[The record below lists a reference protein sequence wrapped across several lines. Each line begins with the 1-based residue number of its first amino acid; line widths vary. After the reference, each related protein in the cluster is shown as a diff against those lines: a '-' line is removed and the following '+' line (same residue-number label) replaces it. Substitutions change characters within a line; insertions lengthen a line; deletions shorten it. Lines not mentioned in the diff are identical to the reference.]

1 MENKKEIYRTG
12 LMIGVLT
19 FWLNIICMPIET
31 LILGGVSLCLNI
43 LNRKNY
49 RVKAGIVCTLLGMVL
64 SVGYLLFEIYYETQG
79 IQALLLGAVVPQLN
93 SMSLSALCEETSP
106 ESKHAS
112 FIYGGAICC
121 MRVYY
126 GNEDNI

>member
-64 SVGYLLFEIYYETQG
+64 SVGYLLFEITMKQKLPGSQKSADFPY
-79 IQALLLGAVVPQLN
+79 QALKCFLN
-93 SMSLSALCEETSP
+93 LTDSLCGNYR
-106 ESKHAS
+106 S
-112 FIYGGAICC
+112 FPAKCF
-121 MRVYY
+121 
-126 GNEDNI
+126 

>member
-43 LNRKNY
+43 LHRKNY

-64 SVGYLLFEIYYETQG
+64 SVGYLLFEIYYET
-79 IQALLLGAVVPQLN
+79 
-93 SMSLSALCEETSP
+93 
-106 ESKHAS
+106 KAS
-112 FIYGGAICC
+112 G
-121 MRVYY
+121 
-126 GNEDNI
+126 